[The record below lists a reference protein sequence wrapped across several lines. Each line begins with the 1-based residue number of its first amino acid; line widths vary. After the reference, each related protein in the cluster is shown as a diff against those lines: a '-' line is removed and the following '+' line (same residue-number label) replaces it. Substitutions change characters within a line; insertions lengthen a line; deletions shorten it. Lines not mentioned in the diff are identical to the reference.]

1 MKITKKRLQEIVLE
15 EMRTLKE
22 YTGPGKPPDKT
33 EEPQEEPQKLDKA
46 AARAGAKSTRAKG
59 TGMERDVGAMTPVE
73 GGIEARLQAIHDELV
88 NPGEIAGASR
98 IRQLL
103 DNIMKMLDARGG
115 QQ

>member
-22 YTGPGKPPDKT
+22 YTGPVKT
-33 EEPQEEPQKLDKA
+33 EEPPGETEEPQKLDKA

-59 TGMERDVGAMTPVE
+59 TGMEREVGAMTPVE
-73 GGIEARLQAIHDELV
+73 GSIEARLQAIHDELV
-88 NPGEIAGASR
+88 GPGEIADASR

-103 DNIMKMLDARGG
+103 DNIMNMLKARGG